1 MSFFNFYLDSYRFYG
16 LNCLLLWSIY
26 LFDTIVYGM
35 ARKYCCGNLWSNL
48 IAYMYVYVFEWC
60 PLNRHD
66 VVFRQEKKHV
76 KIVNLKSYWEDKVTK
91 EDTEGKFIDFHC

>member
-1 MSFFNFYLDSYRFYG
+1 MISRRNVTIDRRTCRSG
-16 LNCLLLWSIY
+16 LEVS
-26 LFDTIVYGM
+26 
-35 ARKYCCGNLWSNL
+35 
-48 IAYMYVYVFEWC
+48 EWC

-91 EDTEGKFIDFHC
+91 EDTEG